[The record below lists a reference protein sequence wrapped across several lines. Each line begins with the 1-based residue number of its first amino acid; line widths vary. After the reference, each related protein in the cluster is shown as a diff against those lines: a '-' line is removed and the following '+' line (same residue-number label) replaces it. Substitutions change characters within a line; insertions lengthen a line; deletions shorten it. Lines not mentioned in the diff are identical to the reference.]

1 MSEDLAEDRTIA
13 SRIKKGD
20 REAFSIFFNKYRKR
34 VYDFSIKYLE
44 DPDESAETVQSV
56 FVGIWEHRH
65 FIDKEKSLKNYLYR
79 SVVNSIYNSLKK
91 RAIRRAYLIS
101 ELKKPEGASDPY
113 DKIFY
118 NELEEKL
125 DQIISTLPI
134 QQQRIF
140 NCRRHEGLSL
150 KEIAQKLNLSV
161 RTVENQVYRVNK
173 LLKKSFRSEMNT

>member
-1 MSEDLAEDRTIA
+1 MSEDLTEDKTIA
-13 SRIKKGD
+13 SLIKKGD

-34 VYDFSIKYLE
+34 VYYFSIKYLE
-44 DPDESAETVQSV
+44 DPDESEEIVQSV

-79 SVVNSIYNSLKK
+79 SVVNSIYSSLKK

-118 NELEEKL
+118 NELEERL
-125 DQIISTLPI
+125 DQIISALPV

-140 NCRRHEGLSL
+140 YCRRHEGLSL

-161 RTVENQVYRVNK
+161 RTVENQVYRVNI
-173 LLKKSFRSEMNT
+173 LLKKRFRSELNT